1 VKERSRVF
9 AAKALLF
16 LGLLVLAWAIY
27 LLVSLLT
34 LPAWAQAFLVMVA
47 TKVLTD
53 LAFFRLFAG
62 IICFY
67 DRGRGECSGYHCGGI
82 LFGRCSL
89 GATACSGA
97 DSCLALTSVYFPPGI
112 SKL

>member
-1 VKERSRVF
+1 MKERSRVF

-53 LAFFRLFAG
+53 LAFFRRERRFQYFEDYLRELFVFMTVAG
-62 IICFY
+62 VSVVAITAVEY
-67 DRGRGECSGYHCGGI
+67 YLGGAVWVP
-82 LFGRCSL
+82 LP
-89 GATACSGA
+89 AA
-97 DSCLALTSVYFPPGI
+97 ALTLVWR
-112 SKL
+112 